1 MTSDDRAF
9 DSAAGPRSLPYC
21 AYPRSGDVAQ
31 HGLQALPEVLLRV
44 DLAQVHPYRG
54 RQYTPIAAKRLVA
67 TQVLEM
73 ARVVATSFARREPMA
88 RHLQPPKYP
97 PAELLKARHTDPF
110 GSEAFGPWSTKRLL
124 YWFIRLLVLTD
135 AASPRCAI
143 QVNAEALAQ
152 SLAIVEPTGQVIGA
166 ALNEPMPALDA
177 QPELR
182 RDDPFLSAVL
192 LFVEPVLTLLS
203 TQDAAALTALCAQ
216 YPAFRVAYA
225 EGKVGHH
232 FMVARSDALSKAH
245 TFELVAATAA
255 HYRAL
260 GYGFVV
266 VEATNQW
273 TGAACEVLGGVRVH
287 FAPYQ
292 ARATVPQSLEPLAGT
307 VTSRNGFLSDKD
319 SGSMFYV
326 IRLS

>member
-1 MTSDDRAF
+1 MTSDHRAF
-9 DSAAGPRSLPYC
+9 DSTTGPCSLPYC
-21 AYPRSGDVAQ
+21 TYPRARDVAQ
-31 HGLQALPEVLLRV
+31 HGLQALPEVLPRV
-44 DLAQVHPYRG
+44 DLAQAHPYRS
-54 RQYTPIAAKRLVA
+54 RQYTPIAAKRLAA

-73 ARVVATSFARREPMA
+73 ARVMATSFARREPMA

-97 PAELLKARHTDPF
+97 PAELLKVRHTDPF
-110 GSEAFGPWSTKRLL
+110 GTEPFGPWSTGTLL

-135 AASPRCAI
+135 PASPRSSI
-143 QVNAEALAQ
+143 QLNTEALAQ
-152 SLAIVEPTGQVIGA
+152 SLAIVDPTGQVIGA
-166 ALNEPMPALDA
+166 ALNAPMPPLDA

-192 LFVEPVLTLLS
+192 MFVEPVLTLLS
-203 TQDAAALTALCAQ
+203 AQDAAALIALGTQ
-216 YPAFRVAYA
+216 YPPFRVAYA
-225 EGKVGHH
+225 QRRVGHH
-232 FMVARSDALSKAH
+232 FMVARSDALAKAH

-255 HYRAL
+255 HYQAL
-260 GYGFVV
+260 RYAFVV

-273 TGAACEVLGGVRVH
+273 TGAACERLGGVRVH

-292 ARATVPQSLEPLAGT
+292 AQATVPQSSGPLEGT

-326 IRLS
+326 IRLT

>member
-1 MTSDDRAF
+1 MTSDHKAF
-9 DSAAGPRSLPYC
+9 DSAAGPRSLAYC
-21 AYPRSGDVAQ
+21 AYPRARDVAQ
-31 HGLQALPEVLLRV
+31 QGLQALPEILPLV
-44 DLAQVHPYRG
+44 DFAQAHPYRS
-54 RQYTPIAAKRLVA
+54 RRYTPIAAKRLVA

-73 ARVVATSFARREPMA
+73 AQMVATSFARREPMA

-97 PAELLKARHTDPF
+97 PAGLVKARHTDPF
-110 GSEAFGPWSTKRLL
+110 GAARFGPWSTETLL
-124 YWFIRLLVLTD
+124 CWFIRLFVLTD
-135 AASPRCAI
+135 PASPRSAI
-143 QVNAEALAQ
+143 QVNTEALAQ

-166 ALNEPMPALDA
+166 ALNEPLPPLDV

-182 RDDPFLSAVL
+182 RDDPFLSTVL

-203 TQDAAALTALCAQ
+203 TQDAAALMALCTQ

-225 EGKVGHH
+225 QRKVGHH
-232 FMVARSDALSKAH
+232 FMVARSDALPKAH

-255 HYRAL
+255 HYQAL
-260 GYGFVV
+260 GYAFVV

-273 TGAACEVLGGVRVH
+273 TGAACELLGGVRVY

-292 ARATVPQSLEPLAGT
+292 AQATVPQSLEPLEGT

-326 IRLS
+326 IRLT